1 MSDKIVK
8 KVENLPQLT
17 AVKRTDKLIQR
28 VAAYARVST
37 GKEEQQTSI
46 VAQKEYYTDYIKS
59 HAGWQFVGVYAD
71 EGISGCSTK
80 RREQFK
86 QLMSDCMAGKI
97 DMVLTKSISRFGRN
111 TVDTLTAIRELKSK
125 GIGVYFEKEQVWTM
139 DSKGEFIITLMS
151 SLAQEES
158 RSMSE
163 NILWA
168 VRKRYAQGKGSFAY
182 SRVLGLDKG
191 KEKFEIVV
199 NREEA
204 VIVCKIFRMFIQGLT
219 PHTIAIALTAAGIP
233 SPGGCEVWSAATV
246 RRMLSNEK
254 YKGDMLLQKEFTV
267 DFLTK
272 KVKKNEGELP
282 QYFVEN
288 THEPIID
295 METFRY
301 VQDEI
306 ARRKELG
313 ALANKSLNTCCFTG
327 KIKCPHCGVS
337 YMHNK
342 RTDRGNCLEFWCCGS
357 RKKKGGRCGVG
368 GSINHKNMVKACTE
382 VLGLEEFDEEIFLR
396 EVAHI
401 DVPKRYVLEF
411 HMTDGRVITKDCPN
425 TGHKDCWTAEYR
437 AKTSAKRRKNGK
449 NCKGSSCFTGKI
461 KCKNCECNFRRATQP
476 SATAENGKVNYWRC
490 SEHSNGCQTAG
501 LREDA
506 LIPLIADTLGMT
518 EFDDAL
524 FRKTVEYIS
533 VLTDKDLEIHKKDG
547 TVTAVI
553 YTPPAPKRLPRTEE
567 QKAHMRSLMKE
578 KWTPERKVEMSERM
592 KQMRKERGENW
603 RKEK

>member
-1 MSDKIVK
+1 MPKISRIEPTVPAIKQLK
-8 KVENLPQLT
+8 K
-17 AVKRTDKLIQR
+17 
-28 VAAYARVST
+28 VAAYARVSMQS
-37 GKEEQQTSI
+37 ERMMHSLS
-46 VAQKEYYTDYIKS
+46 AQISYYSKLIQKNPDWEY
-59 HAGWQFVGVYAD
+59 AGVYAD
-71 EGISGCSTK
+71 DFISGTNTVK
-80 RREQFK
+80 RDEFK
-86 QLMSDCMAGKI
+86 RMLADCEEGKI
-97 DMVLTKSISRFGRN
+97 DIILTKSISRFARN
-111 TVDTLTAIRELKSK
+111 TVDLLETVRDLKAK
-125 GIGVYFEKEQVWTM
+125 GIEVRFEKENISSM
-139 DSKGEFIITLMS
+139 SGDGELMLS
-151 SLAQEES
+151 ILASFAQEES
-158 RSMSE
+158 RSISE
-163 NILWA
+163 NIRWA
-168 VRKRYAQGKGSFAY
+168 TKKR
-182 SRVLGLDKG
+182 
-191 KEKFEIVV
+191 FE
-199 NREEA
+199 
-204 VIVCKIFRMFIQGLT
+204 Q
-219 PHTIAIALTAAGIP
+219 GIP
-233 SPGGCEVWSAATV
+233 NGKFRIFGYRWDEDQLVIEPSEAAIVKRIFQNFLDGKSRLETEKEFAAEGITTANGCRWVD
-246 RRMLSNEK
+246 SNIK
-254 YKGDMLLQKEFTV
+254 VVLTNITYTGNLLLQKEFIENPI
-267 DFLTK
+267 TK
-272 KVKKNEGELP
+272 RRKKNRGEMP

-295 METFRY
+295 METFQY

-313 ALANKSLNTCCFTG
+313 ALANKSLNTTCFTG

-357 RKKKGGRCGVG
+357 RKKKGGHCGVG

-396 EVAHI
+396 EVDHI

-437 AKTSAKRRKNGK
+437 AKTSAKRRKTGT

-461 KCKNCECNFRRATQP
+461 KCKNCGCNFHRATQP
-476 SATAENGKVNYWRC
+476 SATAESGKVNYWRC

-501 LREDA
+501 LREDV
-506 LIPLIADTLGMT
+506 LMPLLADALGMA
-518 EFDDAL
+518 EFDDGL
-524 FRKTVEYIS
+524 FRKIVDYIS

-553 YTPPAPKRLPRTEE
+553 YAPPAPKRLPRTEE
-567 QKAHMRSLMKE
+567 QKEHMRSLMKE
-578 KWTPERKVEMSERM
+578 KWTPERKAEMSERM

>member
-1 MSDKIVK
+1 MPKIRKIEPTVPAIKQLK
-8 KVENLPQLT
+8 K
-17 AVKRTDKLIQR
+17 
-28 VAAYARVST
+28 VAAYARVSMQS
-37 GKEEQQTSI
+37 ERMMHSLS
-46 VAQKEYYTDYIKS
+46 AQISYYSKLIQKNPDWEY
-59 HAGWQFVGVYAD
+59 VGVYAD
-71 EGISGCSTK
+71 DFISGTNTVK
-80 RREQFK
+80 RDEFK
-86 QLMSDCMAGKI
+86 RMLADCEEGKI
-97 DMVLTKSISRFGRN
+97 DIILTKSISRFARN
-111 TVDTLTAIRELKSK
+111 TVDLLETVRELKAK
-125 GIGVYFEKEQVWTM
+125 GIEVRFEKENISSM
-139 DSKGEFIITLMS
+139 SGDGELMLS
-151 SLAQEES
+151 ILASFAQEES
-158 RSMSE
+158 RSISE
-163 NILWA
+163 NIRWA
-168 VRKRYAQGKGSFAY
+168 TKKR
-182 SRVLGLDKG
+182 
-191 KEKFEIVV
+191 FE
-199 NREEA
+199 
-204 VIVCKIFRMFIQGLT
+204 Q
-219 PHTIAIALTAAGIP
+219 GIP
-233 SPGGCEVWSAATV
+233 NGKFRVFGYRWDEDQLVIEPGEAAIVKRIFQNFLDGKSRLETEKEFAAEGITTANGCRWVD
-246 RRMLSNEK
+246 SNIK
-254 YKGDMLLQKEFTV
+254 VVLTNITYTGNLLLQKEFIE
-267 DFLTK
+267 DPITK
-272 KVKKNEGELP
+272 RRKKNRGEMP

-313 ALANKSLNTCCFTG
+313 ALANKSLNTTCFTG

-342 RTDRGNCLEFWCCGS
+342 RTDRGNYLEFWCCGS
-357 RKKKGGRCGVG
+357 RKKKGGRCEVG

-396 EVAHI
+396 EVDHI

-411 HMTDGRVITKDCPN
+411 HMADDRVITKDCPN

-437 AKTSAKRRKNGK
+437 AKTSAKRRKNGT

-461 KCKNCECNFRRATQP
+461 KCKSCGCNFRRATQP
-476 SATAENGKVNYWRC
+476 SATAESGKVNYWRC

-501 LREDA
+501 LREDV
-506 LIPLIADTLGMT
+506 LIPLLADTLGMA

-553 YTPPAPKRLPRTEE
+553 YAPPAPKRLPRTEE
-567 QKAHMRSLMKE
+567 QKEHMRSLMKE
-578 KWTPERKVEMSERM
+578 KWTPERKAEMSERM

>member
-1 MSDKIVK
+1 MPKISKIEPTVPAIKQLK
-8 KVENLPQLT
+8 K
-17 AVKRTDKLIQR
+17 
-28 VAAYARVST
+28 VAAYARVSMQS
-37 GKEEQQTSI
+37 ERMMHSLS
-46 VAQKEYYTDYIKS
+46 AQISYYSKLIQKNPDWEY
-59 HAGWQFVGVYAD
+59 AGVYAD
-71 EGISGCSTK
+71 DFISGTNTVK
-80 RREQFK
+80 RDEFK
-86 QLMSDCMAGKI
+86 RMLADCEEGKI
-97 DMVLTKSISRFGRN
+97 DIILTKSISRFARN
-111 TVDTLTAIRELKSK
+111 TVDLLETVRHLKAK
-125 GIGVYFEKEQVWTM
+125 GIEVRFEKENINSM
-139 DSKGEFIITLMS
+139 SGDGELMLS
-151 SLAQEES
+151 ILASFAQEES
-158 RSMSE
+158 RSISE
-163 NILWA
+163 NIRWA
-168 VRKRYAQGKGSFAY
+168 TKKRFEKGIPNGKFKIFGY
-182 SRVLGLDKG
+182 RWEDDKLVPVP
-191 KEKFEIVV
+191 EEAEIVKRIYQNFLDGKSRLETEKEFAAEGITTANGCRWV
-199 NREEA
+199 DSNIK
-204 VIVCKIFRMFIQGLT
+204 VVLT
-219 PHTIAIALTAAGIP
+219 NITYTGNL
-233 SPGGCEVWSAATV
+233 
-246 RRMLSNEK
+246 
-254 YKGDMLLQKEFTV
+254 LLQKEFIE
-267 DFLTK
+267 DPITK
-272 KVKKNEGELP
+272 RRKKNRGEMP

-382 VLGLEEFDEEIFLR
+382 VLGIEEFDEEIFLR
-396 EVAHI
+396 EVDHI

-437 AKTSAKRRKNGK
+437 AKTSAKRRKNGT

-506 LIPLIADTLGMT
+506 LIPLIADTLGMA

>member
-1 MSDKIVK
+1 MPKISKIEPTVPAIKQLK
-8 KVENLPQLT
+8 K
-17 AVKRTDKLIQR
+17 
-28 VAAYARVST
+28 VAAYARVSMQS
-37 GKEEQQTSI
+37 ERMMHSI
-46 VAQKEYYTDYIKS
+46 SAQVSYYSKLIQKNPDWEY
-59 HAGWQFVGVYAD
+59 AGVYAD
-71 EGISGCSTK
+71 DFISGTNTVK
-80 RREQFK
+80 RDEFK
-86 QLMSDCMAGKI
+86 RMLADCEKGKI
-97 DMVLTKSISRFGRN
+97 DIILTKSISRFARN
-111 TVDTLTAIRELKSK
+111 TVDLLKTVRDLKAK
-125 GIGVYFEKEQVWTM
+125 GIEVRFEKENINSM
-139 DSKGEFIITLMS
+139 SGDGELMLS
-151 SLAQEES
+151 ILASFAQEES
-158 RSMSE
+158 RSISE
-163 NILWA
+163 NVRWA
-168 VRKRYAQGKGSFAY
+168 TKKR
-182 SRVLGLDKG
+182 
-191 KEKFEIVV
+191 FE
-199 NREEA
+199 
-204 VIVCKIFRMFIQGLT
+204 Q
-219 PHTIAIALTAAGIP
+219 GIP
-233 SPGGCEVWSAATV
+233 NGKFRVFGYRWDEDQLVIEPSEAAIVKRIFQNFLDGKSRLETEKEFAAEGITTSNGCRWVD
-246 RRMLSNEK
+246 SNIK
-254 YKGDMLLQKEFTV
+254 VVLTNITYTGNLLLQKEFIE
-267 DFLTK
+267 DPITK
-272 KVKKNEGELP
+272 HRKKNRGELP

-295 METFRY
+295 METFQY

-313 ALANKSLNTCCFTG
+313 ALANKSLNTTCFTG

-342 RTDRGNCLEFWCCGS
+342 RTDRGNYLEFWCCGS
-357 RKKKGGRCGVG
+357 RKKKGGRCEVG

-382 VLGLEEFDEEIFLR
+382 VLGLEEFNEEIFLR
-396 EVAHI
+396 EVDHI

-437 AKTSAKRRKNGK
+437 AKTSAKRRKNGT

-461 KCKNCECNFRRATQP
+461 KCKNCGCNFRRATQP
-476 SATAENGKVNYWRC
+476 SATAESGKVNYWRC

-501 LREDA
+501 LREDV
-506 LIPLIADTLGMT
+506 LIPLLADTLGMA
-518 EFDDAL
+518 EFDEAV
-524 FRKTVEYIS
+524 FRKTVDYIS

-578 KWTPERKVEMSERM
+578 KWTPERKTEMSERM

>member
-1 MSDKIVK
+1 MPKISKIEPTVPAIKQLK
-8 KVENLPQLT
+8 K
-17 AVKRTDKLIQR
+17 
-28 VAAYARVST
+28 VAAYARVSMQS
-37 GKEEQQTSI
+37 ERMMHSI
-46 VAQKEYYTDYIKS
+46 SAQVSYYSKLIQNNPDWEY
-59 HAGWQFVGVYAD
+59 AGVYAD
-71 EGISGCSTK
+71 DFISGTNTVK
-80 RREQFK
+80 RDEFK
-86 QLMSDCMAGKI
+86 RMLADCEKGKI
-97 DMVLTKSISRFGRN
+97 DIILTKSISRFARN
-111 TVDTLTAIRELKSK
+111 TVDLLKTVRDLKAK
-125 GIGVYFEKEQVWTM
+125 GIEVRFEKENINSM
-139 DSKGEFIITLMS
+139 SGDGELMLS
-151 SLAQEES
+151 ILASFAQEES
-158 RSMSE
+158 RSISE
-163 NILWA
+163 NVRWA
-168 VRKRYAQGKGSFAY
+168 TKKR
-182 SRVLGLDKG
+182 
-191 KEKFEIVV
+191 FE
-199 NREEA
+199 
-204 VIVCKIFRMFIQGLT
+204 Q
-219 PHTIAIALTAAGIP
+219 GIP
-233 SPGGCEVWSAATV
+233 NGKFRVFGYRWDEDQLVIEPSEAAIVKRIFQNFLDGKSRLETEKEFAAEGITTSNGCRWVD
-246 RRMLSNEK
+246 SNIK
-254 YKGDMLLQKEFTV
+254 VVLTNITYTGNLLLQKEFIE
-267 DFLTK
+267 DPITK
-272 KVKKNEGELP
+272 HRKKNRGELP

-295 METFRY
+295 METFQY

-313 ALANKSLNTCCFTG
+313 ALANKSLNTTCFTG

-342 RTDRGNCLEFWCCGS
+342 RTDRGNYLEFWCCGS
-357 RKKKGGRCGVG
+357 RKKKGGRCEVG

-382 VLGLEEFDEEIFLR
+382 VLGLEEFNEEIFLR
-396 EVAHI
+396 EVDHI

-437 AKTSAKRRKNGK
+437 AKTSAKRRKNGT

-461 KCKNCECNFRRATQP
+461 KCKNCGCNFRRATQP
-476 SATAENGKVNYWRC
+476 SATAESGKVNYWRC

-501 LREDA
+501 LREDV
-506 LIPLIADTLGMT
+506 LIPLLADTLGMA
-518 EFDDAL
+518 EFDEAV
-524 FRKTVEYIS
+524 FRKTVDYIS

-578 KWTPERKVEMSERM
+578 KWTPERKTEMSERM